1 VVEGAVGVDE
11 FSRWMQGGSMKVF
24 SFLGLTKYTPTQ
36 YWWKDQ
42 VKETEFF
49 AEAVAHFIKPDEILI
64 CLTPTAREG
73 DKSGNWQELK
83 RRFER
88 DMVPFKP
95 LPIPEGQTESELW
108 EIFNTLTNAVHEKEE
123 VVFDITNSFRSLPFL
138 SFLAV
143 AYLKAAKRV
152 DVRRVLYGAWEA
164 RDVSA
169 NRSPV
174 FDLTPFVSL
183 LDWLAAVNQFLYTG
197 NARYLATQLRNQSQ
211 ADLLP
216 LAENVSEIAL
226 GLELLRPR
234 DIVKASNTLPEHLKA
249 VQGGLPEPFGVIVQP
264 LEKAYAQFGVDAA
277 GDARLHLR
285 SQLQMI
291 NWYLEKQH
299 FVHTLSM
306 AREWVVSLLCV
317 SFEEDL
323 WDKDARDDMELLLN
337 GGTRKSADGLNVV
350 QAKHLAEWTVH
361 SHRKEVA
368 HLWQGEGYN
377 LANLRNDVLH
387 SGFRKN
393 PQSAQEIIE
402 RSGKIVQKIN
412 EIARLWDLI

>member
-1 VVEGAVGVDE
+1 
-11 FSRWMQGGSMKVF
+11 MKVL
-24 SFLGLTKYTPTQ
+24 SFLGLTRYTPTQ
-36 YWWKDQ
+36 YWWNNQ
-42 VKETEFF
+42 TKETEFF
-49 AEAVAHFIKPDEILI
+49 SEAVAHFIRPDEMLI

-88 DMVPFKP
+88 DNVPCRP
-95 LPIPEGQTESELW
+95 LSIPEGHTERELW
-108 EIFNTLTNAVHEKEE
+108 EIFSALTNAVGEKEE

-152 DVRRVLYGAWEA
+152 NVKHVLYGAYEA
-164 RDVSA
+164 RDVVA

-183 LDWLAAVNQFLYTG
+183 LDWLTAVNQFLYTG
-197 NARYLATQLRNQSQ
+197 NARYLAAQLRNQSQ
-211 ADLLP
+211 AGLLP

-234 DIVKASNTLPEHLKA
+234 DIARASSVLPEHLKT
-249 VQGGLPEPFGVIVQP
+249 VQGSLPEPFGVIAQP
-264 LEKAYAQFGVDAA
+264 LEQAYAQFGIARTNDATQ
-277 GDARLHLR
+277 HLQ
-285 SQLQMI
+285 SQLRMI

-299 FVHTLSM
+299 FVHALSM
-306 AREWVVSLLCV
+306 AREWLVSLLCV
-317 SFEEDL
+317 NFEEDL

-337 GGTRKSADGLNVV
+337 GGVRKSADGKNVV
-350 QAKHLAEWTVH
+350 EAKHLAEWDIH
-361 SHRKEVA
+361 PHRREVV
-368 HLWQGEGYN
+368 HLWQGEGYS

-393 PQSAQEIIE
+393 PQPAEEIIE
-402 RSGKIVQKIN
+402 RSGRIVQKIN
-412 EIARLWDLI
+412 EIARLWSLT

>member
-1 VVEGAVGVDE
+1 
-11 FSRWMQGGSMKVF
+11 MKVF

-36 YWWKDQ
+36 YWWKDKD
-42 VKETEFF
+42 KETEFF
-49 AEAVAHFIKPDEILI
+49 SEAVAHFIAPDEMLI

-88 DMVPFKP
+88 DKIPFRP
-95 LPIPEGQTESELW
+95 LPIPEGHTESELW
-108 EIFNTLTNAVHEKEE
+108 EIFNALTNAVEEKEE

-152 DVRRVLYGAWEA
+152 DVKHVLYGAWEA
-164 RDVSA
+164 RDVVA

-183 LDWLAAVNQFLYTG
+183 LDWLTAVNQFLYTG
-197 NARYLATQLRNQSQ
+197 NARYLAARLRDHSQ

-216 LAENVSEIAL
+216 LADNVREIAL

-234 DIVKASNTLPEHLKA
+234 DIVNASNTLPEHLKA
-249 VQGGLPEPFGVIVQP
+249 VQGSLPKPFGVIVQP
-264 LEKAYAQFGVDAA
+264 LEKAYAQFGVTPTNDAKQ
-277 GDARLHLR
+277 HLR
-285 SQLQMI
+285 SQLLMI

-299 FVHTLSM
+299 YVHTLSM
-306 AREWVVSLLCV
+306 AREWVVSMLCV
-317 SFEEDL
+317 FFGEDL

-337 GGTRKSADGLNVV
+337 GGIRKSADGKNVV
-350 QAKHLAEWTVH
+350 EAKHLAEWTMH
-361 SHRKEVA
+361 PHRKEVA

-393 PQSAQEIIE
+393 PQPAQEIIE
-402 RSGKIVQKIN
+402 RSGRIVQKIN
-412 EIARLWDLI
+412 EIGRSWNLI